1 MIDPMLDPI
10 IEEDEIPT
18 LHMEAGTG
26 VEIFHI
32 PQKFRR
38 MENLHIVFWLIKDI
52 SWCMIWR
59 PLGLAMILP
68 TFVIACVIAWRT
80 RRMMSEL
87 CHNLAVVLWIFANSY
102 WMISEFYQFDSWGF
116 YDDYSYKELSAIP
129 FAMGILVLAWY
140 YIWYAPRHRKHQESF
155 AKQPKVSNSGS

>member
-1 MIDPMLDPI
+1 MSSNTYT
-10 IEEDEIPT
+10 IP
-18 LHMEAGTG
+18 AR
-26 VEIFHI
+26 
-32 PQKFRR
+32 FRR

-102 WMISEFYQFDSWGF
+102 WMISEFFHFDTNVLFGQYTF
-116 YDDYSYKELSAIP
+116 KHLAIIP
-129 FAMGILVLAWY
+129 FVIGIGMLGY
-140 YIWYAPRHRKHQESF
+140 YYLWWRPRNRDAVETM
-155 AKQPKVSNSGS
+155 